1 MLGSKS
7 CGQLKL
13 SILPK
18 DEFINTIEVCKK
30 QTFLRPDGHYICKDD
45 LSDSWSKALVVHLYF
60 IDDNEKKNPSA
71 TNRAIKVFKDGT
83 EISMT
88 VNQYE
93 TQYLEFKH
101 QGFSVGEGERFN
113 LTIQYFADKTK
124 PTEITKT
131 YTLEIEDI

>member
-7 CGQLKL
+7 CGQLNL
-13 SILPK
+13 AILPK

-45 LSDSWSKALVVHLYF
+45 LSESWSKTLVVHLYF
-60 IDDNEKKNPSA
+60 IDGEKQDQSIT
-71 TNRAIKVFKDGT
+71 TNRLIKVLKDGV
-83 EISMT
+83 EIPMT

-93 TQYLEFKH
+93 TQYLEFKY